1 MMTEIEMKAAVRKA
15 QLIKIRERTSAE
27 TIEHW
32 WGNCWPPINNLSSC
46 GCKLLLVVL

>member
-1 MMTEIEMKAAVRKA
+1 VLFYGKTKVLMMTEIEMKAAVRKA

-32 WGNCWPPINNLSSC
+32 
-46 GCKLLLVVL
+46 